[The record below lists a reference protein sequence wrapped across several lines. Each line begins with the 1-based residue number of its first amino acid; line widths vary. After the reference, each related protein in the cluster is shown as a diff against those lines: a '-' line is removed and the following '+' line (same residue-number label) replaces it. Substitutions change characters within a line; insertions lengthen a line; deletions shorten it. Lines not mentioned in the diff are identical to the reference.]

1 MAWNFGLAPCAS
13 RAALFLYLG
22 AVDMVNTSFMEAM
35 KSRISRLKDDDLDL
49 AVGDLLVDV
58 VSQGVGFVF
67 LDKSGMGADELEEL
81 GR

>member
-1 MAWNFGLAPCAS
+1 
-13 RAALFLYLG
+13 
-22 AVDMVNTSFMEAM
+22 MEAM